1 MIARSVRTQTNKRWR
16 PGRWLVLAAVI
27 LVVWFWPHRKAKPVV
42 ENNTVDPGSFI
53 VFLTP
58 GDGGDELGGV
68 YPQNGKVQIEGKDIN
83 LAIAQATKRA
93 LEKEGIG
100 VKLARAD
107 DQFVDAVERK
117 QQATQAGAAVALA
130 IYTDSY
136 YNDPLYTGFT
146 IIDYKNVDWPD
157 HYKQRAALAEE
168 LDKALL
174 DRLQLEQTASRGV
187 FVRNSAF
194 VIDGPTITLL
204 VGFISNDAE
213 RARLVDEAY
222 QWKIANAIT
231 DALVVYRDTLRWQK
245 NPPNRLESE
254 KTTDALHVP
263 F

>member
-1 MIARSVRTQTNKRWR
+1 MVRSVRTRAQSKRR
-16 PGRWLVLAAVI
+16 PGWWSVLLLI
-27 LVVWFWPHRKAKPVV
+27 LLVWFWPHGKPKPVV
-42 ENNTVDPGSFI
+42 ENNTVDPSSFSVYI
-53 VFLTP
+53 TP

-68 YPQNGKVQIEGKDIN
+68 YPQNGKVQIRGKDIN

-100 VKLARAD
+100 VKLAREN

-117 QQATQAGAAVALA
+117 QQAEQAGAAVALA

-136 YNDPLYTGFT
+136 YNDPLYTGFS

-157 HYKQRAALAEE
+157 HYKQRAALAAE
-168 LDKALL
+168 LNKALL
-174 DRLQLEQTASRGV
+174 DRLQPEQTASRGI

-194 VIDGPTITLL
+194 VIDGPTIALL
-204 VGFISNDAE
+204 VGFVSNDAE

-231 DALVVYRDTLRWQK
+231 DALVIYRDTLRWQK
-245 NPPNRLESE
+245 NPPTRLEPE
-254 KTTDALHVP
+254 KTNDALHVP